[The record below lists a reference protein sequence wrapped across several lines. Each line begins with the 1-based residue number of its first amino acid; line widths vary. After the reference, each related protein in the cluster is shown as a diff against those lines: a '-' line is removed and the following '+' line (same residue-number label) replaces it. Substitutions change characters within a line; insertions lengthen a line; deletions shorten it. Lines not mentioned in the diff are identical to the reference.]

1 MHDIAWCITGKLSS
15 FWYGGFVQNWS
26 FSINPSTLELGLL
39 RMEHV
44 MTDHASYPITPTN
57 RIKRAHERAAY
68 DHESVHRILD
78 AAALCHVAY
87 VIDDQPYATP
97 TMFWREGSRL
107 YWHGSAASR
116 MIKTIRQ
123 GVKACVTVT
132 HFDGLVI
139 ARSGFHHSA
148 NYRTVMAF
156 GTARLLD
163 DPDEKFAAQVA
174 MVDRLFPGR
183 TAELREVTEQE
194 LKATSFIYMDIES
207 AAAKVRTG
215 TVKDDEDDYA
225 LPIHAEVI
233 PIHTTLGTPEPCP
246 RSHGD
251 AARGD
256 DLRLYQDGV
265 ALEDALSQAYQATF
279 D

>member
-1 MHDIAWCITGKLSS
+1 
-15 FWYGGFVQNWS
+15 
-26 FSINPSTLELGLL
+26 
-39 RMEHV
+39 
-44 MTDHASYPITPTN
+44 MTDQPSYPITPTN
-57 RIKRAHERAAY
+57 RVKRAHARAAY
-68 DHESVHRILD
+68 DHDSVHRILD

-97 TMFWREGSRL
+97 TMFWREGTRL
-107 YWHGSAASR
+107 YWHGSAASK
-116 MIKTIRQ
+116 MIKSIRK

-163 DPDEKFAAQVA
+163 DPDEKYAAQVA

-183 TAELREVTEQE
+183 TDALRAVTPQE

-207 AAAKVRTG
+207 AAAKQRSG
-215 TVKDDEDDYA
+215 TVADDEEDYA

-233 PIHTTLGTPEPCP
+233 PIHTTLGAPIPCP
-246 RSHGD
+246 RSHPD
-251 AARGD
+251 AQRGA
-256 DLRLYQDGV
+256 DLDLYQDGA
-265 ALEDALSQAYQATF
+265 ALELALSQAYEQTF
-279 D
+279 E

>member
-1 MHDIAWCITGKLSS
+1 
-15 FWYGGFVQNWS
+15 
-26 FSINPSTLELGLL
+26 
-39 RMEHV
+39 
-44 MTDHASYPITPTN
+44 MTDQPSYPITPTN

-68 DHESVHRILD
+68 DHASVHAILD

-156 GTARLLD
+156 GTARLLE
-163 DPDEKFAAQVA
+163 DPAEKYAAQIA

-183 TAELREVTEQE
+183 TEGLRKVTDQE

-215 TVKDDEDDYA
+215 TVKDDEEDYA
-225 LPIHAEVI
+225 LPIHAEII

-246 RSHGD
+246 RSHSE
-251 AARGD
+251 AARGA
-256 DLRLYQDGV
+256 DLDLYSDGASLES
-265 ALEDALSQAYQATF
+265 ALTQAYGETF

>member
-1 MHDIAWCITGKLSS
+1 
-15 FWYGGFVQNWS
+15 
-26 FSINPSTLELGLL
+26 
-39 RMEHV
+39 
-44 MTDHASYPITPTN
+44 MTDQPSYQVTPTN
-57 RIKRAHERAAY
+57 RIKRAHERASY

-107 YWHGSAASR
+107 FWHGSAASR

-163 DPDEKFAAQVA
+163 DPDEKYAAQIA

-183 TAELREVTEQE
+183 TAGLREITDQE
-194 LKATSFIYMDIES
+194 LKATSFIYMDIVS
-207 AAAKVRTG
+207 AAAKQRSG
-215 TVKDDEDDYA
+215 TVADDEEDYA

-233 PIHTTLGTPEPCP
+233 PIHTTFGTPEPCP
-246 RSHGD
+246 RAHNG
-251 AARGD
+251 AARGR
-256 DLRLYQDGV
+256 DLELYKDGTP
-265 ALEDALSQAYQATF
+265 LETALSEAYRETF
-279 D
+279 G